1 MKKLP
6 LLSIFAIIA
15 LPACKGKKEVP
26 AKTAS
31 HAAIV
36 AFVSGKEAKLVTS
49 KGEIAATKG
58 AILQEADKVITG
70 KKSQVDLVL
79 PNKILL
85 RIDQNSTVELREFAQ
100 LEGGA
105 QRDRLMLQKGAVF
118 AKVAKLDKKSSFA
131 IQTPTLVAGVRGTQF
146 LTEAGEGGTGKVAV
160 IEGTVGVESQ
170 TGEAQEVSEGE
181 QAEVSTNGK
190 VTESKLDEATAAKA
204 NTLATVASIKEA
216 ELQKLENLLS
226 EQQKLLDQSSGREK
240 IEGMKQDSDR
250 RIQEEK
256 DKATQKIEGLKG
268 QTDTKIQDMKAT
280 TEEKVKQSSEKVDTM
295 KGDTQQKIDS
305 MKGSNVEEMK
315 KKQEEM
321 FKKFP

>member
-1 MKKLP
+1 MKRLT
-6 LLSIFAIIA
+6 LLTGVAIFAVV
-15 LPACKGKKEVP
+15 ACKEKKETP
-26 AKTAS
+26 TKTAS

-36 AFVSGKEAKLVTS
+36 AFTSGKEVKLITA
-49 KGEIAATKG
+49 KGEIAAAKG
-58 AILQEADKVITG
+58 VLLQESDKVITG

-79 PNKILL
+79 PNKILI
-85 RIDQNSTVELREFAQ
+85 RIDQNSTVEMREFAQ

-105 QRDRLMLQKGAVF
+105 QRDRLMLQRGTVF

-146 LTEAGEGGTGKVAV
+146 LTEADESGKGKVAV
-160 IEGTVGVESQ
+160 IEGMVGVESQ
-170 TGEAQEVSEGE
+170 TGQVQEVSEGE
-181 QAEVSTNGK
+181 QAEVTATGS
-190 VTESKLDEATAAKA
+190 VVESKIDEATAAKA

-216 ELQKLENLLS
+216 ELQKLEGMLS
-226 EQQKLLDQSSGREK
+226 EQQKLLDQASGREK

-268 QTDTKIQDMKAT
+268 QTDTKVQEMKAA
-280 TEEKVKQSSEKVDTM
+280 TEDKVKQSSEKVDAM

-315 KKQEEM
+315 KKQEQM